1 MSDQNRDFQN
11 QNGGYPNYG
20 QPQYYQAPQ
29 GIEGQPMYY
38 QAPPAPQGQPMYY
51 QTPPAPQGQ
60 PMYYQAPPAPQ
71 GQPMYYQAPPAPQG
85 QPMYYQAPPAPQGQ
99 PMYYQAPPAP
109 ALETPV
115 EPEVILQTPTFE
127 DYGFSADDSLD
138 SGHDFGGFMMDNN
151 TLASEPNTN
160 IFNAPTPNLDIADV
174 EANAAVKT
182 EADTAM
188 FNAPTPNLDINAVEV
203 AAKTTTETDKETFSS
218 QIPVVPVETQP
229 SAPVSVEAEVHNIAT
244 VPEAPVVAE
253 PAPTQAA
260 PASAEAAPAINFMA
274 SMQSMFSSMTGS
286 NAPIPAAPVVPPVA
300 PASPVSPI
308 TPVSPVAETPVAPV
322 PPVAEPE
329 VPAESPAPQVAYHQ
343 PDAVVNDTTA
353 TANTIQDISSTSAS
367 EEKGPEYWAYMNQ
380 LLNKFDDGQVHG
392 GVGAGTANSTP
403 AAEANDLP
411 FTPAAPIAD
420 LPFAAASVV
429 PEPPVAQTPVAP
441 VIQQP
446 EPEVKPE
453 PVIQA
458 VDIPI
463 APKANIIRDVS
474 NTATVDPAASQATDL
489 GVATASVAAA
499 TAIPLAADALT
510 QDEPEAMEEIDDKT
524 LKKMEKARKAEEKA
538 AAKAAKAE
546 AKAAAKAEKAALKAA
561 KKNQALEDTEALAD
575 LENDDLDVE
584 ETSKVK
590 RILGSIFP
598 KKDDPKSEIIRKIVL
613 IVAAV
618 VFIGCMI
625 RLGVIYMGTR
635 ENAQASQELSDMM
648 ATGESAESD
657 WSTIYN
663 KYPNVEFPVGMQTKF
678 ADLYALNDD
687 LVGWIRI
694 PGLDIDY
701 PVVQTEDDNYYLKRD
716 YKGNKSDY
724 GTIFVGAA
732 NNIKELDQNTVVY
745 GHSMRRDVQMFAA
758 LKEYKTIEGFKNNP
772 IIEFNTLY
780 DDYKFKVYAVF
791 ISNGSTAGD
800 NGYVFQYTTPNLANI
815 ESFAGF
821 IDQLNQRTLYYTGVD
836 IQPDDKLIVLS
847 TCTYEFD
854 NGRLAVVGRLIRDG
868 ESEEVDTSKATV
880 NPNPRYPQA
889 WYDENNQTNPYQTYA
904 NWVPTP
910 AN

>member
-20 QPQYYQAPQ
+20 QPQYYQVPQAPQ
-29 GIEGQPMYY
+29 GVE
-38 QAPPAPQGQPMYY
+38 
-51 QTPPAPQGQ
+51 GQ

-109 ALETPV
+109 IAETPA

-151 TLASEPNTN
+151 TLASEPDTN
-160 IFNAPTPNLDIADV
+160 FFNAPTPNLDIAEV
-174 EANAAVKT
+174 EANAALKT

-188 FNAPTPNLDINAVEV
+188 FNTPTPNLDINSVEV
-203 AAKTTTETDKETFSS
+203 ASKTTTDSDREAFSNPM
-218 QIPVVPVETQP
+218 PVIPVETQP
-229 SAPVSVEAEVHNIAT
+229 SAPISIDAEAHDIAPAPAEV
-244 VPEAPVVAE
+244 
-253 PAPTQAA
+253 
-260 PASAEAAPAINFMA
+260 APAINFMA

-286 NAPIPAAPVVPPVA
+286 AAAVPVAPVVSPVAPVVPEPQV
-300 PASPVSPI
+300 SEVPVSQ
-308 TPVSPVAETPVAPV
+308 PVVHNEA
-322 PPVAEPE
+322 
-329 VPAESPAPQVAYHQ
+329 PAPQVAYQQ
-343 PDAVVNDTTA
+343 PDTVVSDTSNDI
-353 TANTIQDISSTSAS
+353 NTIQDISSTSAS

-392 GVGAGTANSTP
+392 GVGAGTANPTP
-403 AAEANDLP
+403 AAEVNDLP

-420 LPFAAASVV
+420 LPFTAAPAVT
-429 PEPPVAQTPVAP
+429 EPPVAPAQENPTAPVADIPVAP
-441 VIQQP
+441 LAQQP
-446 EPEVKPE
+446 EPEVKHD
-453 PVIQA
+453 PVIQV

-463 APKANIIRDVS
+463 APKPNIIRDVS
-474 NTATVDPAASQATDL
+474 NALPAEPAASQATNL
-489 GVATASVAAA
+489 GMATAGVAAA
-499 TAIPLAADALT
+499 TAIPLATDVLT
-510 QDEPEAMEEIDDKT
+510 QDEPDTVEEIDDKT

-546 AKAAAKAEKAALKAA
+546 ARAAAKAEKAALKAA

-575 LENDDLDVE
+575 LENDELDAE
-584 ETSKVK
+584 ETSKAK

-598 KKDDPKSEIIRKIVL
+598 KKGDPKSEIIRKIVL

-625 RLGVIYMGTR
+625 RLGVIYMGTH

-663 KYPNVEFPVGMQTKF
+663 KYPDVTFPVGMQTKF

-724 GTIFVGAA
+724 GTIFVGAK
-732 NNIKELDQNTVVY
+732 NNIETLDQNTVIY

-780 DDYKFKVYAVF
+780 ADYKFKVYAVF

-800 NGYVFQYTTPNLANI
+800 NGYVFQYTTPNLANL

-821 IDQLNQRTLYYTGVD
+821 VDQLNQRTLYYTGVD
-836 IQPDDKLIVLS
+836 IQPDDKLIILS

>member
-29 GIEGQPMYY
+29 APQGVEMYY
-38 QAPPAPQGQPMYY
+38 QA
-51 QTPPAPQGQ
+51 PPAPQGQ

-109 ALETPV
+109 QGQPMYYQAPPVPQPAETSS

-127 DYGFSADDSLD
+127 DYGFSANDNLD

-151 TLASEPNTN
+151 TLSSEPNTN
-160 IFNAPTPNLDIADV
+160 FFNAPTPNLNIDDV
-174 EANAAVKT
+174 EANAAIKSET
-182 EADTAM
+182 DTAM
-188 FNAPTPNLDINAVEV
+188 FNSQTPNLDISSVEL
-203 AAKTTTETDKETFSS
+203 AAKTTTESDREVFSNPMPI
-218 QIPVVPVETQP
+218 IPDDTRP
-229 SAPVSVEAEVHNIAT
+229 SAPISVDAVVQEIAPAP
-244 VPEAPVVAE
+244 VAAPAPEAPKAE
-253 PAPTQAA
+253 A
-260 PASAEAAPAINFMA
+260 AAPAIDFMA

-286 NAPIPAAPVVPPVA
+286 AAAVPVPPVTTQVPVPETPVAAAPVAAAPVV
-300 PASPVSPI
+300 
-308 TPVSPVAETPVAPV
+308 ETPVV
-322 PPVAEPE
+322 SPE
-329 VPAESPAPQVAYHQ
+329 TQVAYQQ
-343 PDAVVNDTTA
+343 PDVIVADNNSN
-353 TANTIQDISSTSAS
+353 ANTIQDISSTSADDD
-367 EEKGPEYWAYMNQ
+367 KGPEYWAYMNQ

-392 GVGAGTANSTP
+392 GVGSSSVNPTP
-403 AAEANDLP
+403 AAVVNDIP
-411 FTPAAPIAD
+411 VTPAAPITQTV
-420 LPFAAASVV
+420 PTEPSQSEIPVSPVIPVETAA
-429 PEPPVAQTPVAP
+429 PPVKAEPT
-441 VIQQP
+441 IQVVNVP
-446 EPEVKPE
+446 MSPKP
-453 PVIQA
+453 
-458 VDIPI
+458 
-463 APKANIIRDVS
+463 NIIRDVS
-474 NTATVDPAASQATDL
+474 SQP
-489 GVATASVAAA
+489 VMEAAA
-499 TAIPLAADALT
+499 VEAAAITAAMATTTIPLAEDSALDDSLGT
-510 QDEPEAMEEIDDKT
+510 VEELDDKA
-524 LKKMEKARKAEEKA
+524 LKKLEKARKAEEKA
-538 AAKAAKAE
+538 AAKAARAE
-546 AKAAAKAEKAALKAA
+546 ARAAAKAEKAAMKAA
-561 KKNQALEDTEALAD
+561 KKNQALEDTAEGIDD
-575 LENDDLDVE
+575 LEDSLDEEE

-590 RILGSIFP
+590 RILGAIFP
-598 KKDDPKSEIIRKIVL
+598 KKGDPKSEIIRKIVL

-625 RLGVIYMGTR
+625 RLGVIYLGTH

-648 ATGESAESD
+648 TSGETAETD

-663 KYPNVEFPVGMQTKF
+663 KYPNVDFPVGMQTKF

-758 LKEYKTIEGFKNNP
+758 LKEYKTIEGFKKNP

-780 DDYKFKVYAVF
+780 GDYKFKVYAVF

-800 NGYVFQYTTPNLANI
+800 NGYVFRYTTPNLANL
-815 ESFAGF
+815 EAFAGF
-821 IDQLNQRTLYYTGVD
+821 VDQLNQRTLYYTGVD
-836 IQPDDKLIVLS
+836 IQPDDKLITLS

-854 NGRLAVVGRLIRDG
+854 NGRLAVVGRLIREG

-889 WYDENNQTNPYQTYA
+889 WYDKNNQTNPYQTYA

>member
-1 MSDQNRDFQN
+1 MSDQNRDYQN

-29 GIEGQPMYY
+29 APQGVEGQPLYC
-38 QAPPAPQGQPMYY
+38 
-51 QTPPAPQGQ
+51 
-60 PMYYQAPPAPQ
+60 QAPPAPQ

-109 ALETPV
+109 AVEVPA

-127 DYGFSADDSLD
+127 DYGFSANDSLD
-138 SGHDFGGFMMDNN
+138 SSHDFGGFMMDNN
-151 TLASEPNTN
+151 TLSSEPNTN
-160 IFNAPTPNLDIADV
+160 FFNAPTPNLDIAEV
-174 EANAAVKT
+174 EVNAAKKT
-182 EADTAM
+182 ETDTAM
-188 FNAPTPNLDINAVEV
+188 FNAPTPNLDINSVE
-203 AAKTTTETDKETFSS
+203 AAANAKTDADREAFSNPMP
-218 QIPVVPVETQP
+218 IIPVETQP
-229 SAPVSVEAEVHNIAT
+229 SAPVSVDAEVQNIAPSP
-244 VPEAPVVAE
+244 VAAPQPVEAPATETPAAE
-253 PAPTQAA
+253 T
-260 PASAEAAPAINFMA
+260 PAINFMA

-286 NAPIPAAPVVPPVA
+286 TDPIPAAPVVA
-300 PASPVSPI
+300 PA
-308 TPVSPVAETPVAPV
+308 TPVVEDVVPTAPTTPIAQ
-322 PPVAEPE
+322 PE
-329 VPAESPAPQVAYHQ
+329 VHNEEPAPQVAYQQ
-343 PDAVVNDTTA
+343 PDAVVSDTTA
-353 TANTIQDISSTSAS
+353 NANTIQDISSTSGA

-380 LLNKFDDGQVHG
+380 LLNKFDDGQVHT
-392 GVGAGTANSTP
+392 GVGSQAANPTQ
-403 AAEANDLP
+403 AAVVNDLP
-411 FTPAAPIAD
+411 FTPVAPIAD
-420 LPFAAASVV
+420 LPFTPAPAVAEEPAV
-429 PEPPVAQTPVAP
+429 PTAPVAP
-441 VIQQP
+441 VADTPVTPVPQP
-446 EPEVKPE
+446 EPEVKQD
-453 PVIQA
+453 PVIQ
-458 VDIPI
+458 VVNIPVG
-463 APKANIIRDVS
+463 PKPNIIRDVS
-474 NTATVDPAASQATDL
+474 NSAPAQAPVAEAAVL
-489 GVATASVAAA
+489 GAAAAA
-499 TAIPLAADALT
+499 TIPLAADAALN
-510 QDEPEAMEEIDDKT
+510 DEPAAAMEELDDKA

-546 AKAAAKAEKAALKAA
+546 ARAAAKAEKAALKAA
-561 KKNQALEDTEALAD
+561 KKNQALEDSEDVD
-575 LENDDLDVE
+575 LEDDELDSE
-584 ETSKVK
+584 ETSKAK
-590 RILGSIFP
+590 RILGAIFP
-598 KKDDPKSEIIRKIVL
+598 KKGDPKSEIIRKIVL

-648 ATGESAESD
+648 ISGESAESD

-663 KYPNVEFPVGMQTKF
+663 KYPDVTFPVGMQTKF
-678 ADLYALNDD
+678 ADLYALNND

-724 GTIFVGAA
+724 GTIFVGAG
-732 NNIKELDQNTVVY
+732 NNIQTLDQNTVVY

-758 LKEYKTIEGFKNNP
+758 LKEYKTIEGFKENP

-780 DDYKFKVYAVF
+780 GDYKFKVYAVF

-836 IQPDDKLIVLS
+836 IQPDDKLITLS

-868 ESEEVDTSKATV
+868 ESEEVDVSKATV

-889 WYDENNQTNPYQTYA
+889 WYDKNNQTNPYQTYA